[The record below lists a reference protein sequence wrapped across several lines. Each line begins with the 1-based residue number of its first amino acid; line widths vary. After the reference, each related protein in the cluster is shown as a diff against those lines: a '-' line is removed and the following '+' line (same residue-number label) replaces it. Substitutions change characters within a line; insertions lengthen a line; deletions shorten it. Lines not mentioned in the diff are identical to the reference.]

1 MKYKI
6 IKITSRTEVIKYRF
20 EIYVQL
26 GEYTDVISP
35 HFGFF
40 NEQKAI
46 AEAEK
51 EIRRQERE
59 MKKIRKIANK

>member
-26 GEYTDVISP
+26 GEYTEVISP
-35 HFGFF
+35 HFGFLT
-40 NEQKAI
+40 EQKAI
-46 AEAEK
+46 AEAQK
-51 EIRRQERE
+51 EIRRQEKE
-59 MKKIRKIANK
+59 MEKIRKIASK

>member
-26 GEYTDVISP
+26 GEYTEVISP
-35 HFGFF
+35 HFGFLT
-40 NEQKAI
+40 EQKAI

-51 EIRRQERE
+51 
-59 MKKIRKIANK
+59 K